1 MNKTDR
7 LIITFSIGVLLISTV
22 YTIATLRRQNIEK
35 ENIKIARSEQEVL
48 NTLDLIIQR
57 RYHEEQK
64 ALLQEVLKELR
75 RNKIQTT
82 SVTQCL

>member
-7 LIITFSIGVLLISTV
+7 LIITFSIGVLLISTA
-22 YTIATLRRQNIEK
+22 YTISTVRKQNIEK
-35 ENIKIARSEQEVL
+35 ENIKIARSEREVL
-48 NTLDLIIQR
+48 KTFDLIIQR

-75 RNKIQTT
+75 KNKTQTI
-82 SVTQCL
+82 STQCL